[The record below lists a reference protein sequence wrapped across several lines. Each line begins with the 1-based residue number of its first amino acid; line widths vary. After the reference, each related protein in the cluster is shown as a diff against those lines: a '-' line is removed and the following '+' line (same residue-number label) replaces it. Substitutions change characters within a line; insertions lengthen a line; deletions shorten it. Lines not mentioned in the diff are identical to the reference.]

1 MVREVEARAHE
12 LAVVVQQ
19 QLAALSVEHEQSQQ
33 QLAALAEKNQS
44 LLNSVQQLRR
54 LQVRSPEQEAAASA
68 ASKLEA
74 MVREVEARAHEL
86 AVVVQQQ
93 LAALSVEHE
102 QSQQAQQSLL
112 NSVQQLRRLQAELE
126 EQVRGLK
133 AELEA
138 LRQTHSA
145 ESEEE
150 EQMAQLLAP
159 PIVHW
164 MFEIWKNVVLK
175 CRHSSPEQND
185 SHSDENRFKAQQW
198 GMRYT
203 DIAQEQL

>member
-1 MVREVEARAHE
+1 MGKRQQQEAARVQASELAAAQEAAASVTSELEAMVREVEARAHE
-12 LAVVVQQ
+12 LAVVV
-19 QLAALSVEHEQSQQ
+19 QQ

-102 QSQQAQQSLL
+102 QSQQARQSLL
-112 NSVQQLRRLQAELE
+112 N
-126 EQVRGLK
+126 
-133 AELEA
+133 
-138 LRQTHSA
+138 
-145 ESEEE
+145 
-150 EQMAQLLAP
+150 
-159 PIVHW
+159 
-164 MFEIWKNVVLK
+164 
-175 CRHSSPEQND
+175 
-185 SHSDENRFKAQQW
+185 
-198 GMRYT
+198 
-203 DIAQEQL
+203 